1 MTTSPRPERWVSL
14 EERSGQ
20 FAAEIQAKLDGA
32 ERYLVTPDGL
42 NPKAR
47 RIPLF
52 VADEYLADL
61 DVALYLSLDRT
72 GQYLKTVRSD
82 ISIHSVLDRTPL
94 LRYDYRS
101 DMKADPV
108 AHWQVYAE
116 RGAVSHLL
124 TKASANAARTRRPH
138 RPRTTCPACTSQS
151 AASGSGRA
159 WRTCS
164 SFWYSTVASIA
175 VMDGRPWL
183 KTEGSDGA
191 DDSSGRSSGTY
202 HPKRRGFFASW
213 AGRWSRPRIR
223 ACLRTHA
230 LCARGESKSGE
241 SRRRPG
247 GISDKDSDCW
257 SSPSRKDG

>member
-1 MTTSPRPERWVSL
+1 VSL

-20 FAAEIQAKLDGA
+20 FAAEIQATLDGVLPGERTIISTKVEGA

-138 RPRTTCPACTSQS
+138 RPHDLSSLHFAVGGERFRPCLEDVLQFLVLDCGVDRCNGWQTVVEGGRERWRRRQLGSIIRDIPSE
-151 AASGSGRA
+151 AARILRELGWKVEPPENPGL
-159 WRTCS
+159 
-164 SFWYSTVASIA
+164 
-175 VMDGRPWL
+175 P
-183 KTEGSDGA
+183 ENP
-191 DDSSGRSSGTY
+191 RS
-202 HPKRRGFFASW
+202 
-213 AGRWSRPRIR
+213 
-223 ACLRTHA
+223 LRT
-230 LCARGESKSGE
+230 
-241 SRRRPG
+241 
-247 GISDKDSDCW
+247 W
-257 SSPSRKDG
+257 

>member
-101 DMKADPV
+101 DMKADPA
-108 AHWQVYAE
+108 AHWQV
-116 RGAVSHLL
+116 S
-124 TKASANAARTRRPH
+124 
-138 RPRTTCPACTSQS
+138 
-151 AASGSGRA
+151 
-159 WRTCS
+159 
-164 SFWYSTVASIA
+164 
-175 VMDGRPWL
+175 
-183 KTEGSDGA
+183 
-191 DDSSGRSSGTY
+191 
-202 HPKRRGFFASW
+202 
-213 AGRWSRPRIR
+213 
-223 ACLRTHA
+223 
-230 LCARGESKSGE
+230 
-241 SRRRPG
+241 
-247 GISDKDSDCW
+247 
-257 SSPSRKDG
+257 